1 MHTPLHVR
9 RSSLTAA
16 LFFLVEDNNAVLFSE
31 VATAGKLNAGRTSR
45 ALEKTGSVSFAAA
58 LSLHSSSSSRVPG
71 QLMTSKVRVTRS
83 EQVL

>member
-31 VATAGKLNAGRTSR
+31 VATGKLNVGRMSR

-58 LSLHSSSSSRVPG
+58 LSLHSSYSSRVPG
-71 QLMTSKVRVTRS
+71 QLMTSKFRVTRS